1 VTVVEVVAAVPANIW
16 DLPTDELP
24 PILLRPEQ
32 AARVLTV
39 SRWKVF
45 ELIRLGE
52 LRSVKVGG
60 SRRISAMALREFV
73 LRLERDGGE
82 L

>member
-1 VTVVEVVAAVPANIW
+1 M
-16 DLPTDELP
+16 
-24 PILLRPEQ
+24 LLRPEQ

-45 ELIRLGE
+45 ELIRLGH

-73 LRLERDGGE
+73 QRLEREGGE

>member
-1 VTVVEVVAAVPANIW
+1 MTVVDVVTIPANLW
-16 DLPTDELP
+16 ELPTEELP

-45 ELIRLGE
+45 ELIRLGA

-73 LRLERDGGE
+73 LRLEREGVE